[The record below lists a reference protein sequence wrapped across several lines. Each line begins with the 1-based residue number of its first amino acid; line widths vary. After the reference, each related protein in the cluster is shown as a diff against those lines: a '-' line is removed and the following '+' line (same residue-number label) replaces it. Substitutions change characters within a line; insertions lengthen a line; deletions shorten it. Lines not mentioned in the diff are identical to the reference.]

1 MNYFFVDFENVHS
14 GGFEGIENYNKDDII
29 YLMYTENSQTISLT
43 VLEKMLK
50 KNVTNLRL
58 IKVAAG
64 GKNALDFQLS
74 TYLGYLIAK
83 TEDKKVGYY
92 IISKD
97 QGFDFIVKFWNGNGV
112 PVRRITNFLPLKQR
126 DSIPMQTVNAETQE
140 NSKAAQ
146 KENIEKLAAA
156 EESKEIKQN
165 NAEEKTA
172 PENNKAAEKENTV
185 KIAAAEENKKIK
197 QNNTK
202 EKTVA
207 ENKKAAKKEN
217 TKKVAAVE
225 ETKAVKE
232 NNAEGKPVAV
242 NNKAVKKEIAKETNA
257 IAKEDKKETVT
268 KEKTKAAA
276 AKPVSESKSGIAS
289 KKELLKY
296 ITDEEYTDRILE
308 IINKYKT
315 KVSIKNGFDKEYRNA
330 NVSGALYK
338 KVRPYLKSIGKT

>member
-140 NSKAAQ
+140 NSKAVQ
-146 KENIEKLAAA
+146 
-156 EESKEIKQN
+156 
-165 NAEEKTA
+165 
-172 PENNKAAEKENTV
+172 KENTV

-225 ETKAVKE
+225 ETKAVKK
-232 NNAEGKPVAV
+232 NNAEGKPVAG

>member
-14 GGFEGIENYNKDDII
+14 GGFEGIEYYSNDDII
-29 YLMYTENSQTISLT
+29 FLMYTDVCQSISVK

-50 KNVTNLRL
+50 NNVTNLQL

-83 TEDKKVGYY
+83 TEEQNVGYY

-97 QGFDFIVKFWNGNGV
+97 SGFDFIVSFWNGHGV
-112 PVRRITNFLPLKQR
+112 PVKRIPNFLPLKQR
-126 DSIPMQTVNAETQE
+126 NNKPADIITLHTAKAEV
-140 NSKAAQ
+140 
-146 KENIEKLAAA
+146 I
-156 EESKEIKQN
+156 
-165 NAEEKTA
+165 
-172 PENNKAAEKENTV
+172 ENNKEITKQENTK
-185 KIAAAEENKKIK
+185 KIAAAEENKEIK
-197 QNNTK
+197 QNYTEKKTAADNKTSEK
-202 EKTVA
+202 EKT
-207 ENKKAAKKEN
+207 EEKKTVKETESIIKEETKETAKKE
-217 TKKVAAVE
+217 KPKHAVPKPIPE
-225 ETKAVKE
+225 PKT
-232 NNAEGKPVAV
+232 GK
-242 NNKAVKKEIAKETNA
+242 
-257 IAKEDKKETVT
+257 
-268 KEKTKAAA
+268 
-276 AKPVSESKSGIAS
+276 AS

-338 KVRPYLKSIGKT
+338 KVKPYLKSIGKT